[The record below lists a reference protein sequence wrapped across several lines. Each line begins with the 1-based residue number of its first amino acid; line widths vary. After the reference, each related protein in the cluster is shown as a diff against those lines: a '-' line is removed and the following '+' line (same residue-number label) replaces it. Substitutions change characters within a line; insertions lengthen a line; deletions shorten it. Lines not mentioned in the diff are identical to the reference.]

1 MAKMLQEKLTAL
13 LQIHSWIWIPVC
25 GRKGRKKG
33 KTEWISGG

>member
-25 GRKGRKKG
+25 GRKGKKREKQDG
-33 KTEWISGG
+33 